1 MRATHPGGTANI
13 NGLTVQ
19 KLDTAIGALGGFNP
33 LTLTV
38 PVTITSGTS
47 LSASQHGTRRI
58 FFRSFIS
65 ADGVAFTLANTISR
79 ELASNF
85 AIRAVGEVP

>member
-38 PVTITSGTS
+38 PVTITSGDFAVGFSTRNPANIFPV
-47 LSASQHGTRRI
+47 LHKRRRRRI
-58 FFRSFIS
+58 HSGEYDQPR
-65 ADGVAFTLANTISR
+65 
-79 ELASNF
+79 
-85 AIRAVGEVP
+85 VGEQLRDPRRR